1 MLVRQRQTIKKTAAV
16 AVCTAIALCLVPFTI
31 SSLAEP
37 GFLVQKQHTEPAQTP
52 GQKQSVRR
60 FVRHVKDYVGL
71 RERLEG
77 KLPGLSDQAKPEEIE
92 AHKKAFE
99 DIVRKARANAKP
111 GEIFSSDIAGY
122 IRVTIRREF
131 KGTDRKQLRETI
143 LEADTKGVP
152 LRVNYPYPDTK
163 ELTQIPP
170 TLLLKLP
177 QLPKQV
183 KYRFVGRH
191 LLLVD
196 RENDLI
202 IDYMMNAL
210 P

>member
-1 MLVRQRQTIKKTAAV
+1 MAV
-16 AVCTAIALCLVPFTI
+16 TVCTVILLCVALLTI
-31 SSLAEP
+31 SSLAEAR
-37 GFLVQKQHTEPAQTP
+37 FMVQKQPSEPAQTAS
-52 GQKQSVRR
+52 QKKTVKRFEKRVKEYVR
-60 FVRHVKDYVGL
+60 L

-77 KLPGLSDQAKPEEIE
+77 KLPGLSNQAKPERIE

-111 GEIFSSDIAGY
+111 GDILSSDIASY
-122 IRVTIRREF
+122 IRNTIKTEF

-152 LRVNYPYPDTK
+152 LRVNYPYPETK

-196 RENDLI
+196 RENGLI
-202 IDYMMNAL
+202 VDYMMNAL
-210 P
+210 LK

>member
-1 MLVRQRQTIKKTAAV
+1 MKWATKRSSILTIGAAMML
-16 AVCTAIALCLVPFTI
+16 CCVPLPILSIPQPDFLI
-31 SSLAEP
+31 QEHHEEP
-37 GFLVQKQHTEPAQTP
+37 PKTP
-52 GQKQSVRR
+52 GEEQAIKR
-60 FVRHVKDYVGL
+60 FHEHVKEYVKL
-71 RERLEG
+71 RERLER
-77 KLPGLSDQAKPEEIE
+77 KLPNLSNEAKPEEIE

-99 DIVRKARANAKP
+99 DMVRKARTNAKP
-111 GEIFSSDIAGY
+111 GDAFSPDIANY
-122 IRVTIRREF
+122 IRTTIKAEF
-131 KGTDRKQLRETI
+131 KGTDRKDLRETI

-152 LRVNYPYPDTK
+152 LRVNYPYPETK
-163 ELTQIPP
+163 EQAQIPP

-196 RENDLI
+196 RENGLI
-202 IDYMMNAL
+202 VDYMKNAL

>member
-1 MLVRQRQTIKKTAAV
+1 MMRTLAAAV
-16 AVCTAIALCLVPFTI
+16 SAGVLFCLTSLPI

-37 GFLVQKQHTEPAQTP
+37 GFLVQQLPAPALTAS
-52 GQKQSVRR
+52 QKQTVKTFEKRVKEYVR
-60 FVRHVKDYVGL
+60 L

-77 KLPGLSDQAKPEEIE
+77 KLPGLSTEAKPEEIE

-111 GEIFSSDIAGY
+111 GDIFSSDIATY
-122 IRVTIRREF
+122 IRNTIRTEF

-152 LRVNYPYPDTK
+152 LRVNYPYPETK
-163 ELTQIPP
+163 ELTESPP

-196 RENDLI
+196 RENGLI
-202 IDYMMNAL
+202 VDYMMNAL